1 MAYKSVEEILKKQE
15 LEGKVL
21 PLQVIY
27 NDPIPGGGSVS
38 VTKTFEAP
46 VQERW
51 IIDELV
57 VSSGCGDN
65 IVLEN
70 ILIYPDKI
78 PYPLDYPI
86 LLVALKNLVN
96 SGDNRVVF
104 EPPIIIDKGERKEKV
119 EFIFKNTG
127 ASAQNLQIVIKGIK
141 IVKK

>member
-1 MAYKSVEEILKKQE
+1 MAYKSVEDVLKKQE

-21 PLQVIY
+21 PLQIVY
-27 NDPIPGGGSVS
+27 DESLSAGAT

-57 VSSGCGDN
+57 VSSGCGID
-65 IVLEN
+65 IRLEN
-70 ILIYPDKI
+70 ILIYPDKK

-86 LLVALKNLVN
+86 DLITLGNLVN
-96 SGDNRVVF
+96 SGDNRIVF
-104 EPPIIIDKGERKEKV
+104 EPPIIIDKAERKEKV
-119 EFIFKNTG
+119 EFTFKNTG
-127 ASAQNLQIVIKGIK
+127 ASAQYLQVVIKGIK

>member
-27 NDPIPGGGSVS
+27 NESLSAGSS
-38 VTKTFEAP
+38 VIKTFEAP

-57 VSSGCGDN
+57 VSSANGDN
-65 IVLEN
+65 ITLEN
-70 ILIYPDKI
+70 ILIYPDKK
-78 PYPLDYPI
+78 PYPLDYPV

-127 ASAQNLQIVIKGIK
+127 ASAQNLQVVIKGIK

>member
-1 MAYKSVEEILKKQE
+1 MAYKSVEDVLKKQE

-27 NDPIPGGGSVS
+27 SESVAAGAT

-57 VSSGCGDN
+57 VSSANGDN
-65 IVLEN
+65 ITLEN
-70 ILIYPDKI
+70 ILIYPDKK

-86 LLVALKNLVN
+86 LLVTLKNLVN
-96 SGDNRVVF
+96 SGDNRIVF

-119 EFIFKNTG
+119 EFTFKNTG
-127 ASAQNLQIVIKGIK
+127 TASQTLQIVIKGIK